1 MTTGLD
7 PAARRVAW
15 DLIEKIRDRGTTVV
29 LVTHFMDEAER
40 LCDRVAVV
48 DKGKIIALDTP
59 RGLVVRYDPL
69 EQVVF
74 TCELRGRGV
83 AGRRAGRA

>member
-1 MTTGLD
+1 
-7 PAARRVAW
+7 
-15 DLIEKIRDRGTTVV
+15 
-29 LVTHFMDEAER
+29 MDEAER

-48 DKGKIIALDTP
+48 DKGKIIAMDTP

-74 TCELRGRGV
+74 SV
-83 AGRRAGRA
+83 